1 MNIKRNPISARDMV
15 FFIITTP
22 FKGDIVIAS
31 ARLSVCM
38 LCSILLNHWKKS
50 DKVWCARFSYEWGVR
65 QQIFWPSYCA
75 PGRVQRSTIIF
86 EKSNS
91 KNFIPNFMFVL
102 KNKRNGIFI
111 MSPGS
116 YSRGWDLGLLEV
128 NFFSKL
134 GRVAYQIEG
143 DGEQNGIQVKC
154 SPYGQ
159 ICDLEV

>member
-1 MNIKRNPISARDMV
+1 
-15 FFIITTP
+15 
-22 FKGDIVIAS
+22 
-31 ARLSVCM
+31 
-38 LCSILLNHWKKS
+38 
-50 DKVWCARFSYEWGVR
+50 
-65 QQIFWPSYCA
+65 
-75 PGRVQRSTIIF
+75 
-86 EKSNS
+86 
-91 KNFIPNFMFVL
+91 MFVL